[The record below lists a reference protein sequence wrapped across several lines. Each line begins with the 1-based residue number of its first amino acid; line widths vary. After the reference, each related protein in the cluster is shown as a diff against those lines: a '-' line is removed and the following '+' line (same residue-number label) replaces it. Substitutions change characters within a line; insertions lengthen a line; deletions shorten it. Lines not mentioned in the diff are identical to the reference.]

1 MAVDTELTPSSQQS
15 ISCGPESCLKD
26 SLGRVITHLRVAV
39 TDRCNLRCTYCM
51 AEEVSFLAKGDLL
64 TYEEIARFVRVLAPV
79 GISKVRITGG
89 EPLVRKGLPELIRQ
103 LTSIDGVKDVALTTN
118 GVLLE
123 ENADALREAGLKRV
137 NVSLDTLNRE
147 RFVQIARRD
156 ALERVLAGLQAA
168 ERVGLCPIKINV
180 VAIRGF
186 TDDELLDFARFARE
200 KGCEVRFIEFMPL
213 DAEDTWEKRKI
224 LPGAEI
230 IERIAQQFP
239 LEPLNNSR
247 REPASQ
253 YRFVDGAPGQIGIV
267 TSGTGPFCEDCNRI
281 RLTSDGK
288 LRTCLFS
295 TEETDLRP
303 LLRGEA
309 SDEAIRARVR
319 KAVSAKEAG
328 HRMNCPDFVKPE
340 RTMHLIGG

>member
-1 MAVDTELTPSSQQS
+1 
-15 ISCGPESCLKD
+15 
-26 SLGRVITHLRVAV
+26 
-39 TDRCNLRCTYCM
+39 M
-51 AEEVSFLAKGDLL
+51 AEEVGFLAKGDLL
-64 TYEEIARFVRVLAPV
+64 AYEEVARFVEALAPV
-79 GISKVRITGG
+79 GINRVRITGG
-89 EPLVRKGLPELIRQ
+89 EPLVRRDLPELVRQ
-103 LTSIDGVKDVALTTN
+103 LTAIDGVKDVALTTN

-123 ENADALREAGLKRV
+123 ENVESLKEAGLKRV

-147 RFVQIARRD
+147 KFVQITRRD
-156 ALERVLAGLQAA
+156 ALGRTLAGIQAA
-168 ERVGLCPIKINV
+168 RRAGLCPIKINV
-180 VAIRGF
+180 VAIRGI
-186 TDDELLDFARFARE
+186 TDDELTDFALFARE
-200 KGCEVRFIEFMPL
+200 KGHEVRFIEFMPL
-213 DAEDTWEKRKI
+213 DAEDTWERRKV

-230 IERIAQQFP
+230 IESIAQQFP

-253 YRFVDGAPGQIGIV
+253 YRFVDGAPGQIGVV

-295 TEETDLRP
+295 TEETDLRA
-303 LLRGEA
+303 LLRGDA
-309 SDEAIRARVR
+309 SDEAIVTCVR